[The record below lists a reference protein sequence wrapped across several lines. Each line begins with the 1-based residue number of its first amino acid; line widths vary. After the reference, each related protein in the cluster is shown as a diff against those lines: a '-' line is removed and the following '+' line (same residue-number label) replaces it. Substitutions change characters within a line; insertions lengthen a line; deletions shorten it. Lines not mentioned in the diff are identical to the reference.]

1 LHAVNR
7 PGTLDYAAAISGN
20 GLELFF
26 TRAMPARGARGEPGV
41 YRASRASNAKPFG
54 HVQRVGA
61 ITGYAEAP
69 SLSADGTTLFY
80 HQLAGGSFRIMTVVR
95 PAG

>member
-7 PGTLDYAAAISGN
+7 AGALDYAAAVSAD

-26 TRAMPARGARGEPGV
+26 TRAMPARGAHGLPAV
-41 YRASRASNAKPFG
+41 YRASRARAAKPFG

-69 SLSADGTTLFY
+69 SLSADGTTLYY
-80 HQLAGGSFRIMTVVR
+80 HQLAGATFRIMTVTR